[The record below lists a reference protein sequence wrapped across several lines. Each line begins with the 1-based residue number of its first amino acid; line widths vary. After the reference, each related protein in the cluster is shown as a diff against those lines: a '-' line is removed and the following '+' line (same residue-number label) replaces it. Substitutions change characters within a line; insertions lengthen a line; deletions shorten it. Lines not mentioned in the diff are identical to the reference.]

1 MRTSCFPASPDRP
14 PLPRT
19 AYSSATPSA
28 PFSASSL
35 AQFFSVFSLGLA
47 PSLAITATL
56 LLTAPEAFAQENPSS
71 VTNTAMTPASTPV
84 TSTAT
89 SPGTNPG
96 TSPATT
102 TDLGQVEIRSTRNND
117 TELRQE
123 STASKIVIGRQE
135 IEKQGDATLGDV
147 LKRLP
152 GVTVQGAP
160 GRGGAIR
167 MRGLG
172 GGYTQI
178 LLDGE
183 RMPPG
188 FSVDSL
194 TPEQVE
200 RIEILRA
207 PTAETGARA
216 IAGTINIVLREG
228 QKANPDDLKITR
240 SEEHGQ
246 GSNQLNWVR
255 NLKTEP
261 MTGTLTLS
269 AMDSRRPDESVT
281 ESNST
286 YVSPARH
293 QERITQSV
301 GHRQGLHANARLQ
314 WKGEQGK
321 SLTLTP
327 FVIYSDYAAQGQ
339 IDARPMSSAS
349 ITDTAL
355 TDNKSR
361 YTSARLNGQWSQR
374 LSADDRLE
382 LRFGGAHSTYD
393 QRIAQTVVNS
403 TTLLANALD
412 EQRFTDRMASLNG
425 KWTRVLDNG
434 HQWVSGMEYEG
445 VRRVEEASSGAGDE
459 SGNLQARTARWAAY
473 TQDEFKINRHWSAYA
488 GLRYES
494 ILTEGEVSDA
504 LKRNKSQVW
513 TPLLHAMWK
522 PDPAKRDQIR
532 MSLTRSY
539 KTPTLYNLVAPLRYS
554 RDYPTTGGNDPTQP
568 DRKGNPELLP
578 ELATGIDLGFERYLD
593 GGGVLSAN
601 VFYRDINDL
610 IRYQTRL
617 QTVTWSS
624 SQRYVSTPLNVG
636 DATTQGIELE
646 AKFRLNQAWPEALPV
661 DIRSNISF
669 FRSKVKDVPGPDNR
683 LDQQPDMTANLG
695 ADYRLRSLP
704 LTLGGNVNWNPDYE
718 TRRSQEQ
725 LSYQGIKRV
734 VDVYGVW
741 RVSAATGLRLSV
753 SNLLPRNYLTRT
765 TFSSGGSS
773 ETAQTIDKN
782 WRNIQLRLEMKI

>member
-1 MRTSCFPASPDRP
+1 MRHFRFPISTPRAFPPVTGPCPAIAVDVASTWA
-14 PLPRT
+14 PR
-19 AYSSATPSA
+19 
-28 PFSASSL
+28 
-35 AQFFSVFSLGLA
+35 LGGTLG
-47 PSLAITATL
+47 PTLAITATL
-56 LLTAPEAFAQENPSS
+56 LLTAPGLMAQEPANATSATSATSGSTPP
-71 VTNTAMTPASTPV
+71 TTPASSVP
-84 TSTAT
+84 
-89 SPGTNPG
+89 
-96 TSPATT
+96 T
-102 TDLGQVEIRSTRNND
+102 TDLGQIEIRGTRNTD

-200 RIEILRA
+200 RIEIMRA

-240 SEEHGQ
+240 SQEHGQ
-246 GSNQLNWVR
+246 GSNQLSWVR

-261 MTGTLTLS
+261 MTGTVTVSL
-269 AMDSRRPDESVT
+269 MDSRRPDESVT
-281 ESNST
+281 TIDSD
-286 YVSPARH
+286 YRPD
-293 QERITQSV
+293 QERTTQSV
-301 GHRQGLHANARLQ
+301 GHRQGLHANTRLQ

-339 IDARPMSSAS
+339 IDARPMSSAN
-349 ITDTAL
+349 ITDTAR

-393 QRIAQTVVNS
+393 QRIAQTVVTS
-403 TTLLANALD
+403 TNLLSAALD
-412 EQRFTDRMASLNG
+412 EQRFTDRMANVSG
-425 KWTRVLDNG
+425 KWTRVLNNG
-434 HQWVSGMEYEG
+434 HQWVSGLEYEG
-445 VRRVEEASSGAGDE
+445 VRRLEEASAGAGDE
-459 SGNLQARTARWAAY
+459 SGDLQARTARWAAY
-473 TQDEFKINRHWSAYA
+473 TQDEFKINAKWSAYA
-488 GLRYES
+488 GIRFES
-494 ILTEGEVSDA
+494 ILTEGEVSDVM
-504 LKRNKSQVW
+504 KRNKSQVW

-554 RDYPTTGGNDPTQP
+554 RDYPTTAGNVPTQP

-578 ELATGIDLGFERYLD
+578 ELATGIDLGFERYLA

-601 VFYRDINDL
+601 VFHRHINDL

-617 QTVTWSS
+617 QSVTWST
-624 SQRYVSTPLNVG
+624 SQRWVSTPLNVG
-636 DATTQGIELE
+636 DAITQGIELE
-646 AKFRLNQAWPEALPV
+646 AKFRLNQAWAEALPV

-695 ADYRLRSLP
+695 GDYRLRGLP
-704 LTLGGNVNWNPDYE
+704 LTLGGNVNWNPDYD
-718 TRRSQEQ
+718 TRRSADQW
-725 LSYQGIKRV
+725 SYQGIKRV
-734 VDVYGVW
+734 VDVYGIW

-753 SNLLPRNYLTRT
+753 SNLLPRNYQTRT
-765 TFSSGGSS
+765 TFNSGGSS
-773 ETAQTIDKN
+773 ETSQTADKN